1 MTVIDKICWELI
13 FCSSLVSTCILYFKI
28 IVADERNVGKM
39 GLYSIHVKHNTLYF
53 HGKNVHI
60 CSKEGYIETK
70 VASYETLN
78 V

>member
-39 GLYSIHVKHNTLYF
+39 GLYSTHVKHNTLYIQ
-53 HGKNVHI
+53 GKKMFI
-60 CSKEGYIETK
+60 FAPKK
-70 VASYETLN
+70 VM
-78 V
+78 